1 MLRGKILEE
10 EQRREKEPKPPLS
23 LKELREQR
31 RLQEEKDGNRD
42 TKRNIGD
49 DPK

>member
-10 EQRREKEPKPPLS
+10 EQKKELEPKPPMS

-31 RLQEEKDGNRD
+31 RLQEEKDGRKTN
-42 TKRNIGD
+42 
-49 DPK
+49 PK